1 MIVRILGEG
10 QLEVPD
16 QFLAELNELDA
27 ALESAVAADDEPA
40 FGRALADLVDRVRAH
55 GTPVPD
61 EMVVPSEAILP
72 QPDSTITEVRALL
85 GDDGLIP
92 G

>member
-16 QFLAELNELDA
+16 RFLAELNELDA

>member
-16 QFLAELNELDA
+16 RFLAELNELDA

-40 FGRALADLVDRVRAH
+40 FARALADLVDRVRAH

-72 QPDSTITEVRALL
+72 QPVSTITEVRALL

>member
-16 QFLAELNELDA
+16 RFVAELNELDA
-27 ALESAVAADDEPA
+27 ALESAVAASDEPA
-40 FGRALADLVDRVRAH
+40 FGTALASLLRQVRAF
-55 GTPVPD
+55 GAPVND
-61 EMVVPSEAILP
+61 DVVVPSDAILP
-72 QPDSTITEVRALL
+72 PAESTITEVRALL

>member
-1 MIVRILGEG
+1 MIVRILSEG

-16 QFLAELNELDA
+16 RVVAELNELDA
-27 ALESAVAADDEPA
+27 ALESAVAANDEPA
-40 FGRALADLVDRVRAH
+40 FGRALADLIDRARAL
-55 GTPVPD
+55 GTPLPD
-61 EMVVPSEAILP
+61 DTVLPSDAILP
-72 QPDSTITEVRALL
+72 PPDSTIAQVRVLL

>member
-16 QFLAELNELDA
+16 RFVAELNQLDA
-27 ALESAVAADDEPA
+27 ALESAVADNDEPA
-40 FGRALADLVDRVRAH
+40 FDKVLAYLLDRVRAF

-61 EMVVPSEAILP
+61 DMVVPSEAILP
-72 QPDSTITEVRALL
+72 PPDSTIAEVRALL

>member
-1 MIVRILGEG
+1 MIVRIMGEG
-10 QLEVPD
+10 QFEVPD
-16 QFLAELNELDA
+16 RFVAELNELDA

-40 FGRALADLVDRVRAH
+40 FGKVLAYLLDRVRAY

-61 EMVVPSEAILP
+61 DMVVPSEAILP
-72 QPDSTITEVRALL
+72 QLDSTIADVRMLL
-85 GDDGLIP
+85 GDEGLIP

>member
-16 QFLAELNELDA
+16 RFLAELNELDA
-27 ALESAVAADDEPA
+27 ALESAAAADDEPA
-40 FGRALADLVDRVRAH
+40 FRKVLGYLVDRVRAH

>member
-16 QFLAELNELDA
+16 RALAELNQLDA
-27 ALESAVAADDEPA
+27 ELESAVAADDEPA
-40 FGRALADLVDRVRAH
+40 FSTVLASLLDRVRAL
-55 GTPVPD
+55 GAPVPD
-61 EMVVPSEAILP
+61 DRVVPSEAILP
-72 QPDSTITEVRALL
+72 PPESTIAEVRALL

>member
-1 MIVRILGEG
+1 MIVRVMGEG

-16 QFLAELNELDA
+16 RFVTELNQLDA
-27 ALESAVAADDEPA
+27 ALEAAVADDDEVA
-40 FGRALADLVDRVRAH
+40 FTRALADLVGRVQAV
-55 GTPVPD
+55 GTPLPD
-61 EMVVPSEAILP
+61 HMVLPSEAILP
-72 QPDSTITEVRALL
+72 PPESTIAQVRVLL

>member
-16 QFLAELNELDA
+16 RFLAELNELDA

-55 GTPVPD
+55 GTAVPD

>member
-16 QFLAELNELDA
+16 RFLAELNELDA
-27 ALESAVAADDEPA
+27 ALESAVATDDEPA

-72 QPDSTITEVRALL
+72 PPDSTITEVRALL

>member
-16 QFLAELNELDA
+16 RVVAELNQLDA
-27 ALESAVAADDEPA
+27 ALESAVVDNDEPA
-40 FGRALADLVDRVRAH
+40 FDKVLEYLLGRVRAF

-61 EMVVPSEAILP
+61 HMVVPSEAILP
-72 QPDSTITEVRALL
+72 PPDSTIAEVRQML
-85 GDDGLIP
+85 GADGLIP

>member
-1 MIVRILGEG
+1 MIVRLLGEG
-10 QLEVPD
+10 QLDVPD
-16 QFLAELNELDA
+16 RFVAELNELDA
-27 ALESAVAADDEPA
+27 ALESAVATSDESG
-40 FGRALADLVDRVRAH
+40 FGKVLSHLLDRVRTH

-61 EMVVPSEAILP
+61 DTVTPSEAILP
-72 QPDSTITEVRALL
+72 QPDSTIADVRALL

>member
-10 QLEVPD
+10 QLEVSD
-16 QFLAELNELDA
+16 RGVAELNQLDA

-40 FGRALADLVDRVRAH
+40 FARALADLVDRVRAH

-61 EMVVPSEAILP
+61 ELVVPSEAILP
-72 QPDSTITEVRALL
+72 PLDSTIAEVRVLL

>member
-1 MIVRILGEG
+1 MIVRILAEG

-16 QFLAELNELDA
+16 RFLAELNELDA
-27 ALESAVAADDEPA
+27 VLESAVAANDEPA

-55 GTPVPD
+55 GTPMPD
-61 EMVVPSEAILP
+61 ELVVPSEAILP
-72 QPDSTITEVRALL
+72 PPDSTITEVRALL

>member
-16 QFLAELNELDA
+16 RFVAELNELDA
-27 ALESAVAADDEPA
+27 ALESAVSADDEPA
-40 FGRALADLVDRVRAH
+40 FGTVLASLLRQVRAF
-55 GTPVPD
+55 GSPVSD
-61 EMVVPSEAILP
+61 DVVVPSDAILP
-72 QPDSTITEVRALL
+72 PAESTITEVRALL